1 MIDVVV
7 CDGHPLFLDGLVR
20 VIRQDRD
27 LRLVAETGDGRKA
40 LAAIR
45 AHRPHV
51 ALVTEELG
59 DLSVPRLLG
68 ALRRD
73 GVPTRVVLFHA
84 DPRAVAWDALGH
96 GAAGVLSR
104 RASPDAVRS
113 AVRAVVRG
121 GAALCPEAQAALAAE
136 IRVRRPHDGPA
147 LSPRELEVLRLI
159 ARGLSAPAIALRLQ
173 VATTTVRTHA
183 QRLREK
189 LDASDR
195 AQLVYHAMRLNLLD

>member
-27 LRLVAETGDGRKA
+27 LRLVAETGDGVAA

-59 DLSVPRLLG
+59 ELSPSRLLG
-68 ALRRD
+68 ALERD
-73 GVPTRVVLFHA
+73 AVPTRVVLFHA
-84 DPRAVAWDALGH
+84 HPRSVAWDALGR

-104 RASPDAVRS
+104 RVSADAVRD
-113 AVRAVVRG
+113 AVRNVARG
-121 GAALCPEAQAALAAE
+121 EAALCPEAQAALAAE
-136 IRVRRPHDGPA
+136 IRMRRPSEKPA

-159 ARGLSAPAIALRLQ
+159 AQGESAPAIAARLHL
-173 VATTTVRTHA
+173 ATTTIRTHC

-189 LDASDR
+189 LQARDR
-195 AQLVYHAMRLNLLD
+195 AQLVHHAMRLNLLD

>member
-27 LRLVAETGDGRKA
+27 LRLVAEACDGRAA
-40 LAAIR
+40 LEAIR
-45 AHRPHV
+45 THRPQI

-59 DLSVPRLLG
+59 DLTPARLLA
-68 ALRRD
+68 ALKRD
-73 GVPTRVVLFHA
+73 ELPTRVVLFHA
-84 DPRAVAWDALGH
+84 DPRAVAWEALGS

-104 RASPDAVRS
+104 RASADAVRS
-113 AVRAVVRG
+113 AVRAVARG
-121 GAALCPEAQAALAAE
+121 GAALCPEAQAALVAE
-136 IRVRRPHDGPA
+136 VRVRRAQDGPV
-147 LSPRELEVLRLI
+147 LSPRELEVLKLI
-159 ARGLSAPAIALRLQ
+159 AQGMSAPAIAARLH

-189 LDASDR
+189 LDARDR
-195 AQLVYHAMRLNLLD
+195 AQLVHHAMCLNLLD

>member
-27 LRLVAETGDGRKA
+27 LRLVAETGDGLEA

-45 AHRPHV
+45 AHRPQV

-59 DLSVPRLLG
+59 RLTPSRLLA

-84 DPRAVAWDALGH
+84 DPRAVAWDALGR

-104 RASPDAVRS
+104 RASPDGVRAAVRDV
-113 AVRAVVRG
+113 ARG

-136 IRVRRPHDGPA
+136 IRARRPDAGPL
-147 LSPRELEVLRLI
+147 LSPRELEVLKLI
-159 ARGLSAPAIALRLQ
+159 AQGMSAPAIASRLQ
-173 VATTTVRTHA
+173 IATTTVRTHA

-189 LDASDR
+189 LDARDR
-195 AQLVYHAMRLNLLD
+195 AQLVHHAMCLNLLD